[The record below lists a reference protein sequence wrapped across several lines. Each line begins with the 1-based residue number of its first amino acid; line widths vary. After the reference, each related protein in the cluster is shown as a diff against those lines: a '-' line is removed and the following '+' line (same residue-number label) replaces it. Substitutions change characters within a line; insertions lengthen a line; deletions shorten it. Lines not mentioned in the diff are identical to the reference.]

1 MHTSSTNS
9 AVKLFVIKR
18 SRGDYGVVG
27 YINSGKLHHTSRY
40 QYSIRLSA
48 RALHDNFPKKKG
60 CNPCVTMDWR
70 AKAKACKHR
79 RIARAATHKDAA
91 PRAAK
96 TGKRGDIEILNEL
109 GRGSFGRVLKA
120 RIRRG
125 GPDAE
130 LVALKVIEGA
140 TNSPSDANRR

>member
-1 MHTSSTNS
+1 M
-9 AVKLFVIKR
+9 
-18 SRGDYGVVG
+18 
-27 YINSGKLHHTSRY
+27 
-40 QYSIRLSA
+40 
-48 RALHDNFPKKKG
+48 
-60 CNPCVTMDWR
+60 TMDWR

-140 TNSPSDANRR
+140 TNSPSDALRTLREIVLLRHCARHPASLTSRACFSRAKGRPS